1 MLKIIDNLI
10 FSCAKSPNREQSPS
24 QGNKRR
30 KNVGPAGIAQTRAER
45 LSSEYKKRD
54 RKPDDPYEIAGNLII
69 ENMSVNSLN
78 SGFVT
83 HLPREVDPYEDG
95 DSMQLDR
102 CKCHFR

>member
-1 MLKIIDNLI
+1 
-10 FSCAKSPNREQSPS
+10 
-24 QGNKRR
+24 
-30 KNVGPAGIAQTRAER
+30 

-54 RKPDDPYEIAGNLII
+54 KKADDPYEIAGNSIA

-83 HLPREVDPYEDG
+83 HVPREIDPYED

-102 CKCHFR
+102 CKSNFWLCV

>member
-1 MLKIIDNLI
+1 
-10 FSCAKSPNREQSPS
+10 
-24 QGNKRR
+24 
-30 KNVGPAGIAQTRAER
+30 

-54 RKPDDPYEIAGNLII
+54 KKTDDPYEIAGNLIA

-83 HLPREVDPYEDG
+83 HVPREIDPYED

-102 CKCHFR
+102 CKYNFWLCV

>member
-1 MLKIIDNLI
+1 MLNIIDNLI
-10 FSCAKSPNREQSPS
+10 FTSAKSPNREQSPS

-30 KNVGPAGIAQTRAER
+30 KNAGPAGIAQTRAER

-54 RKPDDPYEIAGNLII
+54 RKADDPYEIAGNLII
-69 ENMSVNSLN
+69 EHMSVNSLN

-83 HLPREVDPYEDG
+83 HVPREVDPYDD

-102 CKCHFR
+102 CKCHFL